1 MTSSL
6 EHGGRRYLPW
16 AFTEHGAIMV
26 ASVLSS
32 PRAVEMSVF
41 VVRAFVHLRAFA
53 RTHAEL
59 GKQLATLERRVVAHG
74 ADLKQ
79 VFAALRR
86 LLEPSKSSRQQ
97 IEFKTGKE
105 P

>member
-1 MTSSL
+1 MAATIL
-6 EHGGRRYLPW
+6 N
-16 AFTEHGAIMV
+16 
-26 ASVLSS
+26 S

-41 VVRAFVHLRAFA
+41 VVRAFVHLRDFA

-59 GKQLATLERRVVAHG
+59 GKQLATLERRVVAHD

-86 LLEPSKSSRQQ
+86 LLDPPKPPRPQ
-97 IEFKTGKE
+97 IGFKPVKE

>member
-1 MTSSL
+1 M
-6 EHGGRRYLPW
+6 
-16 AFTEHGAIMV
+16 A

-32 PRAVEMSVF
+32 PRAVEMGVF
-41 VVRAFVHLRAFA
+41 VVRAFVHLRDFA

-59 GKQLATLERRVVAHG
+59 GKQLATLERRVIAHD

-86 LLEPSKSSRQQ
+86 LLAPPKTPRRQIGFQ
-97 IEFKTGKE
+97 TRRET
-105 P
+105 